1 MLRKLTLLFF
11 FLWLIPII
19 TWGEVSSLC
28 LSYYSKNLNIF
39 FPLSKNQEF
48 KEYVVNLGYES
59 IPFNPIDLSGN
70 KERFSKSHYNLPL
83 MRFLTS
89 NLNNPYYNYQPRR
102 SLKIKDTRNIDQE
115 SSAECFIMAF
125 LGMIESTF
133 LNKHAVSIEFSQ
145 EWLIAQKLKYIIR
158 GLFEYNEHNLFYNL
172 KGGEFFHVLNSVNSS
187 GLIPLNANWSSLKPL
202 SEWPMNE
209 IYEQIKKET
218 EPIFYELRN
227 RNFTPTKKE
236 NFLNKKTEKIFKKVL
251 GPYIG
256 MIPEK
261 FEILGRPGISY
272 TPIEFAEKI
281 LIRRIKKVRAI
292 YPSNRQNLYET
303 KSELKYNFELPTIF
317 ENIFN
322 SSDRLETLSLAPVE
336 FLKVIEEQLKKGQ
349 AVFFDHDIDYRN
361 TNGHSMVIV
370 DIEKVGDHF
379 LSLKIKNSYSVKNDD
394 NGYFWIRTDE
404 FFKYLRRAWLIDWN

>member
-1 MLRKLTLLFF
+1 MVNSGYAN
-11 FLWLIPII
+11 IPY
-19 TWGEVSSLC
+19 T
-28 LSYYSKNLNIF
+28 
-39 FPLSKNQEF
+39 
-48 KEYVVNLGYES
+48 
-59 IPFNPIDLSGN
+59 PIDLSGS
-70 KERFSKSHYNLPL
+70 KERFSRSHYNLPL

-102 SLKIKDTRNIDQE
+102 SLKIKDTRNIDQA

-125 LGMIESTF
+125 LGMMESTF
-133 LNKHAVSIEFSQ
+133 LNKHNVSMEFSP
-145 EWLIAQKLKYIIR
+145 EWLVAQKLKYIIR
-158 GLFEYNEHNLFYNL
+158 GLFEYNEQNLFYNL
-172 KGGEFFHVLNSVNSS
+172 KGGEFFHVLNSINSS
-187 GLIPLNANWSSLKPL
+187 GLIPLNANWSSLYPL
-202 SEWPMNE
+202 AEWPMNE

-227 RNFTPTKKE
+227 KDLNPKDKE
-236 NFLNKKTEKIFKKVL
+236 VFLNKKTEKIFKKVL

-261 FEILGRPGISY
+261 FEILGKPGISY
-272 TPIEFAEKI
+272 TPVEFGEKV
-281 LIRRIKKVRAI
+281 LIKRIKKVRAI
-292 YPSNRQNLYET
+292 YPSTRHNLYET
-303 KSELKYNFELPTIF
+303 KSELKYNYELPAIF
-317 ENIFN
+317 ENILN
-322 SSDRLETLSLAPVE
+322 SPDRLETLSLAPVE

-361 TNGHSMVIV
+361 SNGHSMVVV

-404 FFKYLRRAWLIDWN
+404 FFKYLRRAWLVDWN